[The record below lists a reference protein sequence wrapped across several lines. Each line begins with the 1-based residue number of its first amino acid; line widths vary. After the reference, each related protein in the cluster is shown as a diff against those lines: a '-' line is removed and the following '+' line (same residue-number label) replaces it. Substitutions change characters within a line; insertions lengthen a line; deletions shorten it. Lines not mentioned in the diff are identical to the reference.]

1 MIAELFH
8 ACGWQIIRVQM
19 PRASLFS
26 ITQAVCVLSADLSYT
41 VVVFVELY
49 QRLRDQTD
57 LSEGL
62 DGDDVIRSRIS
73 LHQTRLCERQDP
85 LHRLLRQHKHQTHT
99 HIRNHTR
106 ARVHKTCPLST
117 KPCSQSHRDTL
128 VLRSEGVGFTPMLW
142 VMSACSLTMHT
153 VIGWESLPEIYS

>member
-41 VVVFVELY
+41 GVVFVELY

-85 LHRLLRQHKHQTHT
+85 LHRLLRQHKHQTDPTHT
-99 HIRNHTR
+99 HTSETTPGPVFTKHVLSALNPVHR
-106 ARVHKTCPLST
+106 ATETH
-117 KPCSQSHRDTL
+117 
-128 VLRSEGVGFTPMLW
+128 
-142 VMSACSLTMHT
+142 
-153 VIGWESLPEIYS
+153 